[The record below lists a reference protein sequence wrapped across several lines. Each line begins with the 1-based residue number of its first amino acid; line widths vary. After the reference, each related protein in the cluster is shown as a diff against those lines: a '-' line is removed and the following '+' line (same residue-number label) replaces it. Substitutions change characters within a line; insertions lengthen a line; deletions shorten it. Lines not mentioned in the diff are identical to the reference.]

1 MLISRTSTA
10 LLRRRM
16 NSSKET
22 FCSGLFLS
30 ARWFIVSQTAEKGT
44 HLIVLPT
51 REAAEYCSADLYNLV
66 EGDNVFFLPDSGG
79 AVERSNYKSSLGVQ
93 RTAAIGKMMDSGE
106 GPLFI
111 VTYPAALEELVPQQD
126 EIEGALLTISVGQ
139 EITYDDSA
147 ADGVL
152 SRGRYEINPLEPLL
166 NQDFPKIVIGYL
178 LADADGQE
186 RTCYLVLVR
195 HRFF

>member
-1 MLISRTSTA
+1 MRFIHIAINRVINSFSTAFLSGMLISKTSTA

-16 NSSKET
+16 DSSKET

-30 ARWFIVSQTAEKGT
+30 ARWFVLSQIAEKGT

-66 EGDNVFFLPDSGG
+66 EGDCVFFLPDSGG

-93 RTAAIGKMMDSGE
+93 RTAAIGKIMDPGE

-111 VTYPAALEELVPQQD
+111 VTYPDALEELVPD
-126 EIEGALLTISVGQ
+126 EDKITNALLTVSVG
-139 EITYDDSA
+139 EDMTPWTA
-147 ADGVL
+147 AL
-152 SRGRYEINPLEPLL
+152 QASL
-166 NQDFPKIVIGYL
+166 
-178 LADADGQE
+178 
-186 RTCYLVLVR
+186 
-195 HRFF
+195 